1 MSFFQIEYSLFLRYR
16 FFSKKLKKFKNIK
29 HCFFSRKNGFSKGY
43 YLSLNCGIG
52 SGDKEENVLKNLN
65 LVGRKIG
72 YKGGVL
78 ITLNQ
83 IHSNKVIYF
92 ENKSSIKSKLT
103 GDAIVTKIENVAISI
118 LTADCA
124 PILLYDDSKKII
136 GCIHSGWKGA
146 LNGVI
151 RNTVKKFKELNSNI
165 DNLIAI
171 VGPCIGKESYE
182 VKIDFYERF
191 VSQNLKYEE
200 FFKKITD
207 EKYTF
212 DLRGFINNEISD
224 SNIKN
229 IENIEMD
236 TFSEKELF
244 YSCRRSH
251 FNKEKD
257 YGRCISVILMT

>member
-1 MSFFQIEYSLFLRYR
+1 VDRDQGTKR
-16 FFSKKLKKFKNIK
+16 
-29 HCFFSRKNGFSKGY
+29 
-43 YLSLNCGIG
+43 
-52 SGDKEENVLKNLN
+52 ENVLKNLN
-65 LVGRKIG
+65 LVSKKIG
-72 YKGGVL
+72 CRSETL

-83 IHSNKVIYF
+83 IHCNKVVYF
-92 ENKSSIKSKLT
+92 ENESSLENKLP
-103 GDAIVTKIENVAISI
+103 GDAIVTKIKNVAIGI

-124 PILLYDDSKKII
+124 PILLYDHSKKII

-151 RNTVKKFKELNSNI
+151 RNTVKKFEELNSNI
-165 DNLIAI
+165 DNLIAV

-191 VSQNLKYEE
+191 IGQNLKYEE

-207 EKYTF
+207 KKYIF
-212 DLRGFINNEISD
+212 DLRGFINSEISD

-236 TFSEKELF
+236 TFSERETF
-244 YSCRRSH
+244 YSHRRSRY
-251 FNKEKD
+251 NNEKD

>member
-1 MSFFQIEYSLFLRYR
+1 M
-16 FFSKKLKKFKNIK
+16 FFSEKLKKFKNIN
-29 HCFFSRKNGFSKGY
+29 HCFFSRKNGFSKGN
-43 YLSLNCGIG
+43 YLSLNCGLG
-52 SGDKEENVLKNLN
+52 SDDKKQNVIKNLN
-65 LVGRKIG
+65 LVSKKIG
-72 YKGGVL
+72 CKNEVL

-92 ENKSSIKSKLT
+92 ENESSIKNKLP
-103 GDAIVTKIENVAISI
+103 GDAIVTKIKNVAIGI

-124 PILLYDDSKKII
+124 PILLYDHSKKII
-136 GCIHSGWKGA
+136 GCIHSGWRGA

-151 RNTVKKFKELNSNI
+151 RNTVKKFRELNSNI
-165 DNLIAI
+165 ENLIAV

-182 VKIDFYERF
+182 VKIDFYKKF

-200 FFKKITD
+200 FFKKISD
-207 EKYTF
+207 KKYIF

-224 SNIKN
+224 SDIKH

-236 TFSEKELF
+236 TCSQKEFF
-244 YSCRRSH
+244 YSYRRSQL
-251 FNKEKD
+251 NKEKD